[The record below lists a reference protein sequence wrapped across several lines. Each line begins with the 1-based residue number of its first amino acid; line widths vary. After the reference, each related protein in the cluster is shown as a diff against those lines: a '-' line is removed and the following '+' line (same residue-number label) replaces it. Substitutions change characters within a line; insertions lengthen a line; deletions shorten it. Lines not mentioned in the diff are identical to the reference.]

1 MDLNYDYMPVVKNIQ
16 ELIINGVIDE
26 NYRIIN
32 LITEVQNPPPE
43 DDIFLVSTSNDS
55 SIIMSLA
62 SPQILKTQAKDKPS

>member
-1 MDLNYDYMPVVKNIQ
+1 MDLNYDYMLVVKNIQ

-43 DDIFLVSTSNDS
+43 DAIFSVSTSNDS

-62 SPQILKTQAKDKPS
+62 SPQILKTPAKDKPS